1 MRHLAGGWV
10 PGLLMPGVW
19 LAAGGCVKAGSA
31 PARFGGSDVITFEEV
46 RETSANDAY
55 QVVQLLRP
63 RWLRPRAAPSLTNVR
78 GGYARIYVD
87 NVPLDGGTRELRTV
101 PVGDIREIRYIS
113 PADATT
119 RFGTGHAGGAIMVLT
134 RTGEP
139 AGAVHPRAGQVARS
153 RGRSGV
159 VKLQLRGLFEADW
172 LHTHTHAYTNES
184 NIVSEPGLGP
194 SWGSARLVP

>member
-10 PGLLMPGVW
+10 AGLLLPGVW
-19 LAAGGCVKAGSA
+19 LVAGGCVKAGGA

-63 RWLRPRAAPSLTNVR
+63 RWLRPRAAPSLTNAA

-113 PADATT
+113 PRRRHHPLRNGT
-119 RFGTGHAGGAIMVLT
+119 RRGRDHGVDEDRGVDGGSCSV
-134 RTGEP
+134 
-139 AGAVHPRAGQVARS
+139 S
-153 RGRSGV
+153 RGR
-159 VKLQLRGLFEADW
+159 
-172 LHTHTHAYTNES
+172 
-184 NIVSEPGLGP
+184 
-194 SWGSARLVP
+194 